1 MMNRFF
7 LITSLTIS
15 LFLGSCSITQE
26 YHFNKDLSGKYSLE
40 MKMGDLIN
48 MIKSMDTTGN
58 AMSSMDTLDRSFD
71 EIALKYKEG
80 GAKNVKVGWKDD
92 KTTISIKFDFENI
105 EDLNSI
111 LANSGKKSGM
121 TLFSGNTETPG
132 KITHKGKRKLSFD
145 FPELNNDTISMKDI
159 ESMKDYIT
167 IETIFSFDR
176 KIKSINNK
184 NAIISD
190 DKKSF
195 KFSGKLDKLLDKDF
209 TMDTD
214 VKLKF
219 R

>member
-1 MMNRFF
+1 MKHYFF
-7 LITSLTIS
+7 IS
-15 LFLGSCSITQE
+15 FLLVILFLGSCSITQE

-48 MIKSMDTTGN
+48 MVKSMDTTGN
-58 AMSSMDTLDRSFD
+58 AMTSMDTLDYSFN
-71 EIALKYKEG
+71 EVAIKYKDA

-92 KTTISIKFDFENI
+92 KTTLYIKFDFKNI

-111 LANSGKKSGM
+111 LKNSEKESSM
-121 TLFSGNTETPG
+121 TFFSGNTESPG
-132 KITHKGKRKLSFD
+132 KIKHKGKRTLSFD
-145 FPELNNDTISMKDI
+145 FPEFNNDTISMKDL
-159 ESMKDYIT
+159 ESMKDYIRF
-167 IETIFSFDR
+167 ETIFSFDR
-176 KIKSINNK
+176 KIKSMSNK
-184 NAIISD
+184 NATISD

-195 KFSGKLDKLLDKDF
+195 KFSGKLNDILNENY

>member
-1 MMNRFF
+1 MKKYFITLF
-7 LITSLTIS
+7 TLIA

-26 YHFNKDLSGKYSLE
+26 YHFNKDLSGTYKME

-48 MIKSMDTTGN
+48 MVKSMDTTGN
-58 AMSSMDTLDRSFD
+58 AMSSMDTLDRSFN
-71 EIALKYKEG
+71 EIALKYKDS

-92 KTTISIKFDFENI
+92 KTTLLIKFDFENT

-111 LANSGKKSGM
+111 LENSGKESGM
-121 TLFSGNTETPG
+121 TLFSGNKETPG
-132 KITHKGKRKLSFD
+132 KITHKGKRTLSFD

-167 IETIFSFDR
+167 VETIFSFDR
-176 KIKSINNK
+176 RIKSMNNK
-184 NAIISD
+184 NATISD
-190 DKKSF
+190 DKKSY
-195 KFSGKLDKLLDKDF
+195 KFSGKLENFTDKNF

-219 R
+219 K